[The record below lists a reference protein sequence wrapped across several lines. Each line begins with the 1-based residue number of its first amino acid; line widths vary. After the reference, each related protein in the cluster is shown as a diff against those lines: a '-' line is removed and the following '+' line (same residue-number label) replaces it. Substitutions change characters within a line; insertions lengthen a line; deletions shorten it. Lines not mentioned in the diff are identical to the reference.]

1 MESVIYTE
9 RDLEVWMSKGADN
22 DYLWIGIDITGLEY
36 DTLFLNILALL
47 FLSYVSIDLP
57 N

>member
-1 MESVIYTE
+1 
-9 RDLEVWMSKGADN
+9 MSKGAYN